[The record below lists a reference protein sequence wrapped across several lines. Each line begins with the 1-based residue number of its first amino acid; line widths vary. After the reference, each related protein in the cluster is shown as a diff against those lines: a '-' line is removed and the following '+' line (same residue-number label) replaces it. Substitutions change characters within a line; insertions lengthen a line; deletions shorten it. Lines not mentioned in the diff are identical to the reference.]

1 MLNFDIVKDIG
12 GIYATTPQFP
22 ESIWSMMMAT
32 STDVSGYVDRGGKI
46 MMFHGVSDGAFSI
59 NQTISYLDQLNAAR
73 GGTASSFARLYAV
86 PGMGHCSGGPS
97 TSSFEM
103 LAALEQWVEAGVA
116 PSSILATA
124 PTGTPWPGRTRPLCP
139 YPSVARYKGTG
150 SIEDAANFLC
160 ATP

>member
-1 MLNFDIVKDIG
+1 
-12 GIYATTPQFP
+12 
-22 ESIWSMMMAT
+22 MMAT
-32 STDVSGYVDRGGKI
+32 ATDVSRYVERGGKI
-46 MMFHGVSDGAFSI
+46 MMYHGVSDGAFSI
-59 NQTISYLDQLNAAR
+59 NQSVSYLNQLNAAR

-103 LAALEQWVEAGVA
+103 LTALEQWVEADVA

-150 SIEDAANFLC
+150 SIEDAANFSCL
-160 ATP
+160 TP